1 MGIAWEEGRKFTAL
15 ESELSCEY
23 KTIQHAIDPSM
34 VLHNHDG
41 HEILLVLSGKLNFYT
56 EFGGVRLERGDLICI
71 HELDF
76 HRGELLTHDEYN
88 RVLINVKEP
97 VLERASSD
105 RTDLGICLQRNPAAS
120 LNVAH
125 FSEKEIEK
133 VVGYAKALQEALKG
147 KRPGDDLVAD
157 AFFKLIMVQLNSHF
171 TQSAMMKHTEIMPK
185 LVTETFQ
192 YIENHLWEEIN
203 LSRLEEELHY
213 NGTYISCC
221 FKRITGITLQQF
233 IIAKKVTLS
242 CKLLREGYAPC
253 DVCYM
258 TGFNNY
264 SNYSRTF
271 SKQVGKSP
279 KKYQMDYR
287 I

>member
-1 MGIAWEEGRKFTAL
+1 MGIEWKAGRKFTAL
-15 ESELSCEY
+15 ESDLVCEY
-23 KTIQHAIDPSM
+23 KTIQQVIDPSM

-56 EFGGVRLERGDLICI
+56 EFGGVRMERGDLICI

-76 HRGELLTHDEYN
+76 HRGDLLTPDIYD
-88 RVLINVKEP
+88 RILINVKEP
-97 VLERASSD
+97 VLERASSE
-105 RTDLGICLQRNPAAS
+105 RTDLGTCLQRNPAAP
-120 LNVAH
+120 LNMAH
-125 FSEKEIEK
+125 LSEEEIELITR
-133 VVGYAKALQEALKG
+133 YARALQEALKG

-157 AFFKLIMVQLNSHF
+157 ALFKLIMVQLNSHF
-171 TQSAMMKHTEIMPK
+171 IQSAMMQHAEIMPA

-192 YIENHLWEEIN
+192 YIENHLEEEIT

-213 NGTYISCC
+213 NGTYISRC
-221 FKRITGITLQQF
+221 FKKITGITLQQF

-253 DVCYM
+253 DACFM

-271 SKQVGKSP
+271 SKQMGKSP
-279 KKYQMDYR
+279 KKYQLDYR

>member
-76 HRGELLTHDEYN
+76 HRGELLTHDEYD
-88 RVLINVKEP
+88 RVLI
-97 VLERASSD
+97 
-105 RTDLGICLQRNPAAS
+105 
-120 LNVAH
+120 
-125 FSEKEIEK
+125 EKA
-133 VVGYAKALQEALKG
+133 VGYAKALQEALKG

-171 TQSAMMKHTEIMPK
+171 TQSATMKH
-185 LVTETFQ
+185 
-192 YIENHLWEEIN
+192 
-203 LSRLEEELHY
+203 
-213 NGTYISCC
+213 
-221 FKRITGITLQQF
+221 TGITLQQF

-271 SKQVGKSP
+271 SKQMGKSP

>member
-1 MGIAWEEGRKFTAL
+1 MEWIAGKKFTAL
-15 ESELSCEY
+15 ESDLVCEY
-23 KTIQHAIDPSM
+23 KTIRNVIDPST

-41 HEILLVLSGKLNFYT
+41 HEILLVLAGKLNFYT

-76 HRGELLTHDEYN
+76 HRGELLTQNVYD
-88 RVLINVKEP
+88 RILINVKES
-97 VLERASSD
+97 VLKKTSSD
-105 RTDLGICLQRNPAAS
+105 KTDLKSCLRRNSYSP

-125 FSEKEIEK
+125 LSEEEIEFIIQ
-133 VVGYAKALQEALKG
+133 YAKALQEALKG
-147 KRPGDDLVAD
+147 KRPGDELVAD

-171 TQSAMMKHTEIMPK
+171 VKNEMMQHAEIMPE
-185 LVTETFQ
+185 LVTKTFQ
-192 YIENHLWEEIN
+192 YIESHLEEEIT
-203 LSRLEEELHY
+203 LGKLEEELHY
-213 NGTYISCC
+213 SGTYISRC
-221 FKRITGITLQQF
+221 FKKITGITLQQF

-242 CKLLREGYAPC
+242 CKLLREGHAPC
-253 DVCYM
+253 DACYM

-287 I
+287 V

>member
-41 HEILLVLSGKLNFYT
+41 HEILLVLSGKLNFFT

-76 HRGELLTHDEYN
+76 HRGELLTHDEYD
-88 RVLINVKEP
+88 RVLI
-97 VLERASSD
+97 
-105 RTDLGICLQRNPAAS
+105 
-120 LNVAH
+120 
-125 FSEKEIEK
+125 EKA
-133 VVGYAKALQEALKG
+133 VGYAKALQEALKG

-213 NGTYISCC
+213 NGTYISRC

-271 SKQVGKSP
+271 SKQMGKSP